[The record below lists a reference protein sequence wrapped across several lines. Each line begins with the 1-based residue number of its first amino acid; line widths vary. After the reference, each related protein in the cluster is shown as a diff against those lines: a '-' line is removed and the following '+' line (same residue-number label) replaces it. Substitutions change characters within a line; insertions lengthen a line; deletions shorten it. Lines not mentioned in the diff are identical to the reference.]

1 MKLYKLNLFDLP
13 VLADHTL
20 SLAGVTA
27 LFSYTYRWF
36 QIFQSKCP
44 LVKLRCC
51 KPLHKTILG
60 DGKTLMKIAS
70 LISTCLTFDRI
81 DVDDKNCAL
90 EIKIYHTSTSGNG
103 L

>member
-1 MKLYKLNLFDLP
+1 M
-13 VLADHTL
+13 ADHTL

-27 LFSYTYRWF
+27 LFSSTYQWWF

-81 DVDDKNCAL
+81 DVDDKNCTL
-90 EIKIYHTSTSGNG
+90 RDNKIYHTLTFGNG
-103 L
+103 LEI

>member
-1 MKLYKLNLFDLP
+1 M
-13 VLADHTL
+13 ADHTL

-27 LFSYTYRWF
+27 LFSYTYQWWF

-44 LVKLRCC
+44 LVKLRCY

-81 DVDDKNCAL
+81 DDDDDKNCAL
-90 EIKIYHTSTSGNG
+90 EIKIYHTLTFSNG